1 MSVESITSFKRDEM
15 AEIYTQPDA
24 VGLDEETVSDLETE
38 KQPDSQ
44 KHLMLKSLR
53 SRRAMPDLKKLSP
66 ASPYSDNNKPG
77 TYKRIKNLI
86 VDSE

>member
-1 MSVESITSFKRDEM
+1 M

-24 VGLDEETVSDLETE
+24 VGLDEEALSDLETE

-53 SRRAMPDLKKLSP
+53 SRRAMSDLKKLAPVSP
-66 ASPYSDNNKPG
+66 FSDNNKPG
-77 TYKRIKNLI
+77 TYKRVKNLI
-86 VDSE
+86 ADSE